1 MSLPSAM
8 SSQVAEERL
17 LDPAIESTFSDV
29 FRAYQHV
36 AGPLLAYCDAVMGA
50 DSPFVLGEKFLIA
63 AFTSRVVDCETCQRV
78 HENAAITFGVDEA
91 LVDRLYE
98 DIDSSPIAPR
108 LKPVFHFARKV
119 ALSPKDVTND
129 DHQSLFNHG
138 WSKRAI
144 FDVTAIVGLFKG
156 MACIVQGMYLRVPE
170 ELCQN
175 TGVTL
180 GQGGFRTL
188 AAMHDVT
195 APYAPPSSDEVV
207 SKARFPGKKSG
218 LLPGQRVTLVGLS
231 KEQHN
236 GKKGTVLEYVPHAGN
251 WRVELN
257 NAVVIRVAAENC
269 VVENPLSAFV
279 ESSDE
284 EYPPV
289 SETPSSSQ
297 APTTP
302 TTAPLHVTSDVPENP
317 INRKMTLARSRFG
330 RVQDRLTKEYAA
342 APILESVEVDT
353 HDKTETLYF
362 KINAKWDKGRKALF
376 AKAYTRLYKD
386 GQRKLR
392 VLILDK
398 ADQDKGHSVAC
409 SDSE

>member
-302 TTAPLHVTSDVPENP
+302 TTAPQSDPECP
-317 INRKMTLARSRFG
+317 VAKKASLASTRFI
-330 RVQDRLTKEYAA
+330 RVQERMAREYAPV
-342 APILESVEVDT
+342 PILEETKVST
-353 HDKTETLYF
+353 RDKTETIYF
-362 KINAKWDKGRKALF
+362 RINAKWDKGRKALF

-392 VLILDK
+392 VMLLDK
-398 ADQDKGHSVAC
+398 DEPMTEDFE
-409 SDSE
+409 D

>member
-1 MSLPSAM
+1 MVVPGDTLIASE
-8 SSQVAEERL
+8 VAEERL
-17 LDPAIESTFSDV
+17 FNPAYKCSFTEV

-36 AGPLLAYCDAVMGA
+36 AGPLLAHCDAVMCS
-50 DSPFVLGEKFLIA
+50 DSPFVMAEKYLIA
-63 AFTSRVVDCETCQRV
+63 AYVSRLTNCMYCQRIQ
-78 HENAAITFGVDEA
+78 EAAAVATGVEPG
-91 LVDRLYE
+91 LVEKLAV
-98 DIDSSPIAPR
+98 DIDSSPLAPR
-108 LKPVFHFARKV
+108 LKPVFHLVRKL
-119 ALSPKDVTND
+119 ATDLHVTEED
-129 DHQSLFNHG
+129 RQYLIGLG
-138 WSKRAI
+138 WSKRAV
-144 FDVTAIVGLFKG
+144 FDLTAITGLFKNLIVLVDG
-156 MACIVQGMYLRVPE
+156 MGLHDCPQLE
-170 ELCQN
+170 T
-175 TGVTL
+175 TGTM
-180 GQGGFRTL
+180 L
-188 AAMHDVT
+188 AKEGYKMVARMHDVS
-195 APYAPPSSDEVV
+195 APYAPPSAHEGV
-207 SKARFPGKKSG
+207 SHSRFSEQRAE

-302 TTAPLHVTSDVPENP
+302 TTAPQSDPECP
-317 INRKMTLARSRFG
+317 VAKKASLASTRFI
-330 RVQDRLTKEYAA
+330 RVQERMAREYAPV
-342 APILESVEVDT
+342 PILEETKVST
-353 HDKTETLYF
+353 RDKTETIYF
-362 KINAKWDKGRKALF
+362 RINAKWDKGRKALF

-392 VLILDK
+392 VMLLDK
-398 ADQDKGHSVAC
+398 DEPMTEDFE
-409 SDSE
+409 D